1 MHPGVS
7 VHCKERRIDS
17 VVKDMISREEKS
29 KQSLSGLHFA
39 GRELVFGGG
48 RAVQVKQP
56 DSRAGNRWTAM
67 TVAGGQVGE

>member
-1 MHPGVS
+1 M
-7 VHCKERRIDS
+7 
-17 VVKDMISREEKS
+17 VKDMLSREEKS

-48 RAVQVKQP
+48 RAVQVRQP